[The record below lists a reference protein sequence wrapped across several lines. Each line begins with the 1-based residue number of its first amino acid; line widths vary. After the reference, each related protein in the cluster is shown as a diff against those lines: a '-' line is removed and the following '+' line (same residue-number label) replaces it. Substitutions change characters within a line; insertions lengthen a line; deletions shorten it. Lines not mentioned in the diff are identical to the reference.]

1 MFGFRMAFLP
11 TKNNPKDSLLGKP
24 HPVVFGLE
32 VTDDFI
38 KKNNGVPFMLAELVM
53 LDNGQDLGTQL
64 KSKVCYSL
72 MQSLE

>member
-24 HPVVFGLE
+24 HPIVFGRSLM
-32 VTDDFI
+32 I
-38 KKNNGVPFMLAELVM
+38 SSRKNNGVPFMLAELVM
-53 LDNGQDLGTQL
+53 LDNVQDLGTQS